1 MIAVV
6 LFTSIGLVANTKLA
20 DTRVPVTVL
29 TGFLGA
35 GKTTLL
41 NHLLTAEHGKK
52 LAIIENE
59 FGEVGID
66 DALIAK
72 NTRMQAE
79 EEVIEMMNGCLCCT
93 VRQDLVVVLKRLSER
108 MKLDGLKLD
117 GVVIETTGMADPA
130 PVAQTF
136 FIDEAVGERFR
147 LDGIV
152 TLVDAKHI
160 EQHLDEEKPAGAE
173 NEAVEQV
180 AFADRMLLNKV
191 DLVSEEDLR
200 RVEGRLRALNAFA
213 PIQRCQQ
220 SQVASG
226 DVLDLHAFDLQRTL
240 EMDEGFL
247 DADATH
253 EHDASVTSLAIV
265 QPGEVDLALVDE
277 GIGNLLR
284 EKGGDIFR
292 TKGVLAI
299 AGSARKLVYQG
310 VHMIFDSAV
319 GDDWAEV
326 RVWRLN
332 HTLTPSLSVTADVT
346 FPHPH
351 PHPNLTEGEP
361 RESKLVFIGKSLR
374 HDELRAGFRN
384 CLATGRSEAQLEEAR
399 WAARRAALRFQVA
412 GYIGLYRLATHIV
425 ASWQSLHIHLHLLP
439 FLHLH
444 SCT

>member
-1 MIAVV
+1 MGV
-6 LFTSIGLVANTKLA
+6 LQFGDTS
-20 DTRVPVTVL
+20 
-29 TGFLGA
+29 
-35 GKTTLL
+35 
-41 NHLLTAEHGKK
+41 
-52 LAIIENE
+52 
-59 FGEVGID
+59 ID
-66 DALIAK
+66 DALVQK
-72 NTRMQAE
+72 NSKFKSDDE
-79 EEVIEMMNGCLCCT
+79 IVEVLNGCVCCT
-93 VRQDLVVVLKRLSER
+93 VRSDLVKILK
-108 MKLDGLKLD
+108 KLAKRVKSGDLKLD
-117 GVVIETTGMADPA
+117 GIVIETTGMADPA

-136 FIDEAVGERFR
+136 LVDSAIKAFFR
-147 LDGIV
+147 IDGIV

-180 AFADRMLLNKV
+180 AFADRMMLNKV
-191 DLVSEEDLR
+191 DLVSEEDLQ

-247 DADATH
+247 DTDATH

-277 GIGNLLR
+277 WIGTLLR

-326 RVWRLN
+326 RV
-332 HTLTPSLSVTADVT
+332 
-346 FPHPH
+346 
-351 PHPNLTEGEP
+351 
-361 RESKLVFIGKSLR
+361 
-374 HDELRAGFRN
+374 
-384 CLATGRSEAQLEEAR
+384 
-399 WAARRAALRFQVA
+399 
-412 GYIGLYRLATHIV
+412 
-425 ASWQSLHIHLHLLP
+425 ASH
-439 FLHLH
+439 
-444 SCT
+444 